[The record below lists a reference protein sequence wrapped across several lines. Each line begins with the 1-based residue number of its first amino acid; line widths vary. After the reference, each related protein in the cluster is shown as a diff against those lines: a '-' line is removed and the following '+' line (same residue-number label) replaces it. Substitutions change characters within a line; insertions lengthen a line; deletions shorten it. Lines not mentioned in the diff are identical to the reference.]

1 MDSRLLSGTVEMLI
15 LEVLA
20 RGDSYGYQIAQ
31 TVLSQSDG
39 YFQLKEGSLYPALHR
54 LERHK
59 LLRSYWVAPGA
70 PGSPGTS
77 FDGEGAPE
85 DRTATSE
92 GGTSGGGGRGRRKY
106 YRLTPKGQAALK
118 AKRDEWQRF
127 TAGVS
132 GVLGHTHVMA

>member
-54 LERHK
+54 LERQK
-59 LLRSYWVAPGA
+59 LLRSYWV
-70 PGSPGTS
+70 SK
-77 FDGEGAPE
+77 DGESGVTE
-85 DRTATSE
+85 EATS
-92 GGTSGGGGRGRRKY
+92 GGGGGGRGRRKY
-106 YRLTPKGQAALK
+106 YKLTPKGQAALK

-127 TAGVS
+127 AAGVA
-132 GVLGHTHVMA
+132 GVLGQSNVMA

>member
-15 LEVLA
+15 LDVLA

-54 LERHK
+54 LERQK
-59 LLRSYWVAPGA
+59 LLRGHWVERAPGTVI
-70 PGSPGTS
+70 P
-77 FDGEGAPE
+77 GEGDSGGGA
-85 DRTATSE
+85 SG
-92 GGTSGGGGRGRRKY
+92 GGTSGGGDSLSGGGGRRRKY

-118 AKRDEWQRF
+118 AKRAEWQRF
-127 TAGVS
+127 AAGVS
-132 GVLGHTHVMA
+132 GVLGQTCVMA